1 MQFVYCE
8 QAGEATLNIDNELFK
23 YLFKVRRHQL
33 QDIIEVRNLKDDTFY
48 SYEVQNI
55 TKKEATLLLQKSE
68 EKPVNANMKLRLGW
82 CVVDTKTI
90 EKQLPYLNELGVY
103 SIAFIYADYSQK
115 NFKLNLDKYEKIL
128 INSSQQCGRSSLMQF
143 EVFKSLDEY
152 LKSYPEAYMFNFS
165 QQHVQ
170 EVSNIDTIVVG
181 CEGGFSKREIALFN
195 EKKIVGIDSNLVLR
209 SETAVTTLAAKLIV

>member
-8 QAGEATLNIDNELFK
+8 QAGESTLNIENELFK

-33 QDIIEVRNLKDDTFY
+33 QDIIEVRNLKDNTLY

-68 EKPVNANMKLRLGW
+68 EKPVSAKKRLHLGW

-90 EKQLPYLNELGVY
+90 EKQLPYLNELGVE

-128 INSSQQCGRSSLMQF
+128 INSSQQCGRSSLIQF

-152 LKSYPEAYMFNFS
+152 LKSYPNAYMFNFS
-165 QQHVQ
+165 PQHVD
-170 EVSNIDTIVVG
+170 EVNGIEYIVVG
-181 CEGGFSKREIALFN
+181 CEGGFSQREIALFS
-195 EKKIVGIDSNLVLR
+195 EKQIVGIDSNLILR

>member
-1 MQFVYCE
+1 MQFVYSE
-8 QAGEATLNIDNELFK
+8 QAGESTLNIENELFK

-33 QDIIEVRNLKDDTFY
+33 QDIIEVRNLKDDTLY

-68 EKPVNANMKLRLGW
+68 EKPVSATKKLHLGW

-90 EKQLPYLNELGVY
+90 EKQLPYLNELGVH

-152 LKSYPEAYMFNFS
+152 LKNYPNAYMFNFS
-165 QQHVQ
+165 QQHVD
-170 EVSNIDTIVVG
+170 EINSIEDIVVG
-181 CEGGFSKREIALFN
+181 CEGGFSQREINLFN
-195 EKKIVGIDSNLVLR
+195 EKQIVGIDSNLILR